1 VHAGPCV
8 HVTALNPPAMFR
20 NPAAP
25 LLGTRNADC
34 CQTPPRCRVGALD
47 RARLTQ
53 RARPRRAARKLVAGG
68 LATGHHC
75 ALRRLLPQQ
84 PQQAQARVLFRP
96 GTLNLTRGPGSGT
109 RAGRGV
115 LFRHL

>member
-1 VHAGPCV
+1 MHAGPCV

-68 LATGHHC
+68 LATGIIARC
-75 ALRRLLPQQ
+75 VGCCPSSRSRRRHGCSS
-84 PQQAQARVLFRP
+84 ARVR
-96 GTLNLTRGPGSGT
+96 
-109 RAGRGV
+109 
-115 LFRHL
+115 